1 MTRESPLIY
10 KMAQKIQDEG
20 KIQGKSKEEIRKDID
35 RGIEELKKRSLEEK
49 KKGYIGYRGELEWA
63 GIDSQENWDKFKQE
77 ALEGYVEGRFFVERI
92 GRYREVDATLAATL
106 SNMRQ
111 AWIKEYDV
119 KTVPE
124 FVLLDMA
131 LVSYYHFLR
140 IHTEIGDL
148 EGSIEWSYFILDA
161 PTTTRKEDNE
171 RTFYTTEKI
180 ESRARLEDTVDR
192 LKENL
197 LPFLDRFNRMFIRN
211 LKALRDLKRANIQLN
226 IGQVGQL
233 NIAEKQINVSEE
245 KESLDT
251 P

>member
-1 MTRESPLIY
+1 MTRESPLIQ

-20 KIQGKSKEEIRKDID
+20 KIQGKSEEEIREDID
-35 RGIEELKKRSLEEK
+35 RGIEELKKKALEEK
-49 KKGYIGYRGELEWA
+49 KKGYMGYRGELEWA
-63 GIDSQENWDKFKQE
+63 GIESQEDWDRFKQE

-92 GRYREVDATLAATL
+92 GRCREVDATLAATL
-106 SNMRQ
+106 LNMRQ

-131 LVSYYHFLR
+131 LVSYYHLLR
-140 IHTEIGDL
+140 INTEIGDL

-161 PTTTRKEDNE
+161 PRKEDE
-171 RTFYTTEKI
+171 RTFYTPEKR
-180 ESRARLEDTVDR
+180 ENRARLEDTVDR

-233 NIAEKQINVSEE
+233 NIAEKQINVS
-245 KESLDT
+245 KEDS
-251 P
+251 